1 MFDFTLSPGIPT
13 QRPRAQRYDLII
25 IGGGPAGLTAGLY
38 AARAR
43 LNALLIERGIP
54 GGQAAVTSHI
64 ENYPGFPE
72 GIDGPELG
80 QRIKEQASNF
90 GLEFLTAEVSSVA
103 LDGDRKL
110 VHTDQ
115 GTFQAKTLIIA
126 TGTQNATLG
135 VPGEQE
141 WKGRGVSYCATCDG
155 AFFRDKTVAVVGG
168 GDSAIDEA
176 LFLTRFAKEV
186 IVIHRRDALRATKI
200 LQDRAFANPKIRF
213 QWNSV
218 VEEILG
224 QDTVQ
229 RVVVRNV
236 KTGQKTTLPVDGVFI
251 YIGLKP
257 NTAFLGDLLRL
268 DERGYILTN
277 EEMETNIPGIFAAGD
292 VRAKTLRQ
300 VITACADGAIAAVN
314 ADRYLQEISSKEP

>member
-1 MFDFTLSPGIPT
+1 MFDFTLSPGIPAS
-13 QRPRAQRYDLII
+13 RPQAQHYDLII

-72 GIDGPELG
+72 GIDGSELG
-80 QRIKEQASNF
+80 QRIKEQAGNF
-90 GLEFLTAEVSSVA
+90 GLEFLTAEVGSIT
-103 LDGDRKL
+103 LDGNWKL

-115 GTFQAKTLIIA
+115 GTFRAKALIIA

-135 VPGEQE
+135 VPGEQKL
-141 WKGRGVSYCATCDG
+141 KGRGVSYCATCDG

-176 LFLTRFAKEV
+176 LFLTRFVKEV

-224 QDTVQ
+224 QDAVQ
-229 RVVVRNV
+229 GVVVRNV
-236 KTGQKTTLPVDGVFI
+236 KTGQKTTLPVEGIFI

-277 EEMETNIPGIFAAGD
+277 EEMETSIPGIFAAGD

-314 ADRYLQEISSKEP
+314 ADKYLQETAT